1 MFIYRKLSTNEVAL
15 TVCFTA
21 LYVVFGFLKISP
33 IIGSL
38 GQAYITAAAIMA
50 PIIGVILGPYMSTL
64 STFLGGLIGFFFGS
78 FSPLGFVS
86 GIVAA
91 LCGGMIHKGKRI
103 VSIFIYIS
111 LLLLFAFYPTV
122 GPAWLYPPLVWFQII
137 GLIILVSPLQ
147 SIAAKNL
154 DSYNNSKLLYAFFVT
169 SLTSTLAGQ
178 IAGSMTLEII
188 SISDVNYFEGI
199 WKITWLLYP
208 VERTIIALGAGFIG
222 ASLHRVLRRTNIL
235 PLSSTKSENNV

>member
-1 MFIYRKLSTNEVAL
+1 MTVHEKLTTQDVAL
-15 TVCFTA
+15 TVSFTA
-21 LYVVFGFLKISP
+21 LYVVFGFLNISP

-64 STFLGGLIGFFFGS
+64 PTFLGGLIGFFFGS
-78 FSPLGFVS
+78 LSPLSLVS
-86 GIVAA
+86 GIIAA
-91 LCGGMIHKGKRI
+91 LCGGMTSNGKRI

-122 GPAWLYPPLVWFQII
+122 GPAWLYPPLLWFQII
-137 GLIILVSPLQ
+137 GFIILASPLQ

-154 DSYNNSKLLYAFFVT
+154 DSDNNSKLLYAFFVT

-178 IAGSMTLEII
+178 IAGSTAFEMINV
-188 SISDVNYFEGI
+188 SNVNSFEGT
-199 WKITWLLYP
+199 WKLTSFLYP
-208 VERTIIALGAGFIG
+208 VERTIIAFGAAFIG
-222 ASLHRVLRRTNIL
+222 AALHRVLRRTNIL
-235 PLSSTKSENNV
+235 PLSNAESKNNV